1 MKKLKGNFYL
11 ISLSGVPIQFV
22 HGKSHTL
29 PVLLLAI
36 FLRKIPP
43 VNQVSRTCNLRSAIK
58 ASTSAAGWFTCQ
70 LIAAGH
76 LISPACWMDFSSR
89 CLPDSCCSGQRIK
102 SYDTCTFSEVFRL
115 IHEISGSSSIKQ
127 KEKKLNI
134 SQRSFAEVEQ
144 EAYYT
149 WQPKLKTCTCQW
161 HACRLLSLLKT
172 APIPSASLGEHH
184 AAPPLQLLAASLLST
199 ALLLSDVSPSS
210 FPGSPPHSFQLLSS
224 SLWHSSHTLI
234 FWYGWLEISLQ
245 NVSFFFFP
253 SSFPAA
259 RKELFTKKIAFFL
272 FFLMGNGFKTKHI
285 VLDWD

>member
-1 MKKLKGNFYL
+1 MLTEASRYFPSPQCFNFCLSLSVKKLKGNFYL
-11 ISLSGVPIQFV
+11 ISLSSVPIQFV

-58 ASTSAAGWFTCQ
+58 ASSGAAGWFTCQ

-76 LISPACWMDFSSR
+76 LISPACWMDFSSC
-89 CLPDSCCSGQRIK
+89 CLLDSCCSGQRIK
-102 SYDTCTFSEVFRL
+102 SYNTCTFSEVFRL

-149 WQPKLKTCTCQW
+149 WQPKLKTYVSV
-161 HACRLLSLLKT
+161 ARMPVALFAKNSPYSL
-172 APIPSASLGEHH
+172 
-184 AAPPLQLLAASLLST
+184 
-199 ALLLSDVSPSS
+199 
-210 FPGSPPHSFQLLSS
+210 
-224 SLWHSSHTLI
+224 
-234 FWYGWLEISLQ
+234 
-245 NVSFFFFP
+245 
-253 SSFPAA
+253 
-259 RKELFTKKIAFFL
+259 R
-272 FFLMGNGFKTKHI
+272 
-285 VLDWD
+285 

>member
-89 CLPDSCCSGQRIK
+89 CLLDSCCSGQRIK
-102 SYDTCTFSEVFRL
+102 SYDTCTFSEVFRP

-184 AAPPLQLLAASLLST
+184 AAPPLQLLAASLLTQHSAAALWCFSKLLPRLPPT
-199 ALLLSDVSPSS
+199 LLSVALQLSVALLPHPDLLIWLIGNFSS
-210 FPGSPPHSFQLLSS
+210 KC
-224 SLWHSSHTLI
+224 
-234 FWYGWLEISLQ
+234 
-245 NVSFFFFP
+245 FFFFF
-253 SSFPAA
+253 S
-259 RKELFTKKIAFFL
+259 FL
-272 FFLMGNGFKTKHI
+272 FSCSKKGAFQQKK
-285 VLDWD
+285 